1 MWQGNQIKHVWQIL
15 GLKGAAATEWG
26 LPEILSGQNLLNYK
40 NQYHGAKTRTRN
52 PYVPGFVITSQ
63 DLLASCAASVG
74 LIFLIIRWNTRQKYP
89 FSPHFLP
96 ALNSRTSY
104 FIPTSRFL
112 KISYMFIWILPF
124 PAIMLVVQHLSLCNL
139 NGHMRIQLP
148 HLIRREILNLLKMTR
163 YSFQRHCF
171 IYAFPRHGS
180 PANVGSK
187 VWSCFFLHLLFS
199 LFPKVDLK
207 RIKHPVYPRINHH
220 KYCAYR
226 ICWDMSNTHSGIL
239 KSINETLG
247 NALRPRTNEYTHFTK
262 QYRATSTGTSLGYQ
276 SKKIIRE
283 KTNNIQ
289 SSVTQPH
296 MAWLKFMV
304 RWGMGWEHVILTRSF
319 CYTGNFYVAQKTL
332 TSVLWHW
339 RGTLLITLYYLKF
352 YEIRNKCV

>member
-1 MWQGNQIKHVWQIL
+1 
-15 GLKGAAATEWG
+15 
-26 LPEILSGQNLLNYK
+26 
-40 NQYHGAKTRTRN
+40 
-52 PYVPGFVITSQ
+52 
-63 DLLASCAASVG
+63 
-74 LIFLIIRWNTRQKYP
+74 
-89 FSPHFLP
+89 
-96 ALNSRTSY
+96 
-104 FIPTSRFL
+104 
-112 KISYMFIWILPF
+112 
-124 PAIMLVVQHLSLCNL
+124 
-139 NGHMRIQLP
+139 MRIQLP

-187 VWSCFFLHLLFS
+187 VWSCFFLRVLFS

-220 KYCAYR
+220 KYCACR
-226 ICWDMSNTHSGIL
+226 ICWDMSNTHSHIL

-296 MAWLKFMV
+296 VAWLKGRGEVGDGV
-304 RWGMGWEHVILTRSF
+304 RTCHLNKVILLHGKFLCGPKNINIRF
-319 CYTGNFYVAQKTL
+319 VTL
-332 TSVLWHW
+332 KGDFTNYFILSKILWD
-339 RGTLLITLYYLKF
+339 K
-352 YEIRNKCV
+352 K

>member
-52 PYVPGFVITSQ
+52 PNVPGFVITSQ

-163 YSFQRHCF
+163 YSFQRLFYLCF
-171 IYAFPRHGS
+171 SQTWLPGKCRVKSVKLLLS
-180 PANVGSK
+180 PSVI
-187 VWSCFFLHLLFS
+187 FS
-199 LFPKVDLK
+199 FSQGGP
-207 RIKHPVYPRINHH
+207 
-220 KYCAYR
+220 
-226 ICWDMSNTHSGIL
+226 
-239 KSINETLG
+239 
-247 NALRPRTNEYTHFTK
+247 
-262 QYRATSTGTSLGYQ
+262 
-276 SKKIIRE
+276 E
-283 KTNNIQ
+283 KDKTP
-289 SSVTQPH
+289 SVPQ
-296 MAWLKFMV
+296 
-304 RWGMGWEHVILTRSF
+304 
-319 CYTGNFYVAQKTL
+319 N
-332 TSVLWHW
+332 
-339 RGTLLITLYYLKF
+339 
-352 YEIRNKCV
+352 